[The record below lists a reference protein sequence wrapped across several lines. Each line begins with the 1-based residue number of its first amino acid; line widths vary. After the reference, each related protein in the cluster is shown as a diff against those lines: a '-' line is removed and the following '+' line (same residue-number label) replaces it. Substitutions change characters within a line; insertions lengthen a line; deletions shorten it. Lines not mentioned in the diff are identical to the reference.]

1 MCANA
6 ISQLNLKHVYFG
18 CKNERFGGCGSVD
31 NTIFDVPFTENF
43 ENSSDRAVYLLK
55 AFYCNE
61 NPNAPEEKRKASRR
75 LRAHINGG
83 KHSHQKKN
91 LKPPGV

>member
-61 NPNAPEEKRKASRR
+61 NPNAPEEKRKQKDYEKRR
-75 LRAHINGG
+75 EKLSKSLVKNG
-83 KHSHQKKN
+83 S
-91 LKPPGV
+91 